1 MLSTQLSPETRQLLG
16 EINDWTLSEVRP
28 RAREA
33 DDTQA
38 FPADTDEVLAK
49 CPVRH
54 SPLDFRYSGPGHT
67 EDPEVLKKLE
77 GGGALLGVLVME
89 EMCYGDGWGWQGLP
103 GNNLGERAV
112 RLLGSPEQIEKWAEG
127 TVRGDYKFTSI
138 CMTEDHCGSDLSQIR
153 TTAVRDGDD
162 WVLNGQKR
170 FISHGSTSDYLVV
183 FAQTEPSAGLRG
195 LRAFIVDRQDEGLH
209 TVKHTEDK
217 MGQRWYPQATIEFRD
232 LHLAADRRL
241 PSNDFGQI
249 MAIMN
254 GTRPHCAAQGLGMAR
269 ASLDYAWNWVREH
282 EKGYNSRRW
291 DRLTDDAAE
300 MRHSL
305 DKVRSLVL
313 RAGWL
318 HDHGEASALAA
329 HVAKGFAL
337 PILEAV
343 TFRAMQMMGPEASSK
358 QHLIE
363 KWYRDVK
370 FLDIVEGTGQI
381 HRIGIARGV
390 ISKAAASA

>member
-1 MLSTQLSPETRQLLG
+1 MPTIDLSSETRALLAD
-16 EINDWTLSEVRP
+16 INDWTLTEVRP

-33 DDTQA
+33 DDTCA

-67 EDPEVLKKLE
+67 DDPELLRKLE
-77 GGGALLGVLVME
+77 GGGALLGLLVME
-89 EMCYGDGWGWQGLP
+89 GMCYGDGWGWQGLP

-112 RLLGSPEQIEKWAEG
+112 RLLGSPEQVHKWADG
-127 TVRGDYKFTSI
+127 TVRGEYKFTSI

-153 TTAVRDGDD
+153 TAATREGDQ

-183 FAQTEPSAGLRG
+183 FAQTEPGAGLRG
-195 LRAFIVDRQDEGLH
+195 LRAFIVDRQDAGLE
-209 TVKHTEDK
+209 TVKFTEDK
-217 MGQRWYPQATIEFRD
+217 MGQRWYPQATIEFHD
-232 LHLAADRRL
+232 LVLDEDRRL

-254 GTRPHCAAQGLGMAR
+254 GTRPHCAAMGLGMAR
-269 ASLDYAWNWVREH
+269 ASLDYAWNWVQEH
-282 EKGYNSRRW
+282 GSGYSARRW
-291 DRLTDDAAE
+291 ERLSEDVAE
-300 MRHSL
+300 MRHAL
-305 DKVRSLVL
+305 DRVRMLIL
-313 RAGWL
+313 RAGWV
-318 HDHGEASALAA
+318 HDRGEASATLAHTCKA
-329 HVAKGFAL
+329 YAL
-337 PILEAV
+337 PVLEAV

-358 QHLIE
+358 EHLIE

-370 FLDIVEGTGQI
+370 FCDIVEGTGQL
-381 HRIGIARGV
+381 HRIGIARDRIGR
-390 ISKAAASA
+390 AAASA

>member
-1 MLSTQLSPETRQLLG
+1 MLTTEISPETRQLLA
-16 EINDWTLSEVRP
+16 EINDWTIAEVRP

-49 CPVRH
+49 CPVKH

-67 EDPEVLKKLE
+67 DDPQVLKKLE
-77 GGGALLGVLVME
+77 GGGALLGLLVME

-112 RLLGSPEQIEKWAEG
+112 RLLGSPEQVEKWADG
-127 TVRGDYKFTSI
+127 TLRGEYKFTSI

-153 TTAVRDGDD
+153 TSAVRDGDH
-162 WVLNGQKR
+162 WILNGQKR

-183 FAQTEPSAGLRG
+183 FAQTEPGAGLKG
-195 LRAFIVDRQDEGLH
+195 LRAFIVDRQDAGLR
-209 TVKHTEDK
+209 TTKFTEDK
-217 MGQRWYPQATIEFRD
+217 LGQRWYPQATIEFEN
-232 LHLAADRRL
+232 LVLAEDRRL

-269 ASLDYAWNWVREH
+269 GSLDYAWNWVQEH
-282 EKGYNSRRW
+282 DKGYSSRRR
-291 DRLTDDAAE
+291 DRLVEDVAE
-300 MRHSL
+300 MRHAL
-305 DKVRSLVL
+305 DRVRALVL
-313 RAGWL
+313 RAGWI
-318 HDHGEASALAA
+318 HDRGEASATAA
-329 HVAKGFAL
+329 HMAKAYAL
-337 PILEAV
+337 PVLEAV
-343 TFRAMQMMGPEASSK
+343 TFRAMQMMGPAASSK
-358 QHLIE
+358 EHLIE

-370 FLDIVEGTGQI
+370 FLDIVEGTGQL
-381 HRIGIARGV
+381 HRIGVARARIG
-390 ISKAAASA
+390 KAAATA